1 MGAVDTFAAA
11 LIFFPFSEHLVFYLM
26 VYMIGKGGFFLFI
39 NISSKN
45 FSPCIIL
52 SIIDVITGIAL
63 AAISFNITSNAIQLI
78 GFIAFAKG
86 LFCVVTPILS

>member
-1 MGAVDTFAAA
+1 MGVIDTFAAA

-26 VYMIGKGGFFLFI
+26 IYMIGKGGFFLFT

-45 FSPCIIL
+45 ISPCIIL
-52 SIIDVITGIAL
+52 SIVDVMTGIAL
-63 AAISFNITSNAIQLI
+63 ATISFNITSNIIQLI

-86 LFCVVTPILS
+86 LFCIVTPILS